1 MNEVTDFET
10 YLIISHKK
18 FEIYLLD
25 IKNFKNLHKEE
36 FNIQINLEKIDLN
49 LLSEFLEKNI
59 LRIEKVAGN
68 FVNNINV
75 IIENNSILNF
85 DISIKKKNYS
95 EFITNSFL
103 EKTLSD
109 VKDLFQES
117 YNQYN
122 LMHMLINK
130 YIIDG
135 ISYSSLKDK
144 INGNE
149 IFLEIKLI
157 SISNLITSEI
167 ENILKRYQIRVNH
180 YLDKSYIKN
189 FYREEKIDISQ
200 KAHKLLNGLNSNEV
214 RIISRTKQKHGFFE
228 KFFQLFS

>member
-59 LRIEKVAGN
+59 FWIEIVAGN

-85 DISIKKKNYS
+85 DISIKK
-95 EFITNSFL
+95 
-103 EKTLSD
+103 
-109 VKDLFQES
+109 LF
-117 YNQYN
+117 
-122 LMHMLINK
+122 
-130 YIIDG
+130 
-135 ISYSSLKDK
+135 
-144 INGNE
+144 
-149 IFLEIKLI
+149 
-157 SISNLITSEI
+157 
-167 ENILKRYQIRVNH
+167 
-180 YLDKSYIKN
+180 
-189 FYREEKIDISQ
+189 
-200 KAHKLLNGLNSNEV
+200 
-214 RIISRTKQKHGFFE
+214 
-228 KFFQLFS
+228 